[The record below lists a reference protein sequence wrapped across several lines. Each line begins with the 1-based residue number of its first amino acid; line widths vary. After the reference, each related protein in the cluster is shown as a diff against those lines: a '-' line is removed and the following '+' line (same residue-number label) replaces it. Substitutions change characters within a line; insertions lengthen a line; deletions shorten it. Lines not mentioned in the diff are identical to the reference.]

1 MKLQN
6 KFSFRASKLPSV
18 TLFPLQGIENCKALK
33 QNKNDEGF
41 QRTHCKNKENKLSNW
56 SLLSR

>member
-41 QRTHCKNKENKLSNW
+41 SMD
-56 SLLSR
+56 SL

>member
-18 TLFPLQGIENCKALK
+18 TLFPLQGTENCKALK

-41 QRTHCKNKENKLSNW
+41 SMD
-56 SLLSR
+56 SL